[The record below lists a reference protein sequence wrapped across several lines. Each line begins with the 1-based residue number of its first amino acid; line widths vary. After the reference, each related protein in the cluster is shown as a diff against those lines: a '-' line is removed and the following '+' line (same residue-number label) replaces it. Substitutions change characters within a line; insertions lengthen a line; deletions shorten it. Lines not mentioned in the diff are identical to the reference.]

1 MSQILSS
8 EDPPYHPGYGVDP
21 PLLAGRDDLID
32 GVLEAARAGP
42 RHPAFSQGFVGDRGI
57 GKTVLL
63 NEIERR
69 TKAELGWPVVVHQ
82 VIPGEAMLP
91 VLVRRLVDAAGGT
104 WRRAGRLVRELDA
117 ELEVSANLLVVRA
130 TARLGQTA
138 GERRQQSQAS
148 PAFAL
153 EQLLRKTGE
162 FARQHHSGVLISID
176 EAQAMDKG
184 DLAALAASLQLVVKR
199 GLLPIAVV
207 LAGLPSFR
215 RLSQGAGTY
224 LERMPIA
231 DVGYLSAESTRYA
244 LVKPAA
250 DRGVSFSD
258 EALDLIATES
268 GGYPYLVQL
277 LGYETWKA
285 AGGATRIEQGAA
297 AAGAT
302 RAFRQMDEIFR
313 ARLDALSG
321 LEREY
326 VYAVARLGPGPVPVS
341 AVQAALGRTSKQLGP
356 TRARL
361 IDDHHLLAPVGYG
374 EIRIALANFDRFVAR
389 LSAPPP
395 ARRRSGQHRRA

>member
-1 MSQILSS
+1 
-8 EDPPYHPGYGVDP
+8 
-21 PLLAGRDDLID
+21 LAGRDDLID
-32 GVLEAARAGP
+32 GVLEAVRAGP
-42 RHPAFSQGFVGDRGI
+42 RHPGFSQGLVGDRGI

-82 VIPGEAMLP
+82 VVPGEALLP
-91 VLVRRLVDAAGGT
+91 VLVRRVIDAAGGT

-117 ELEVSANLLVVRA
+117 ELEVSADLLVVRA

-138 GERRQQSQAS
+138 AGRRQESRSS

-153 EQLLRKTGE
+153 EQLLRKTGD
-162 FARQHHSGVLISID
+162 FARQRDSGVLISID
-176 EAQAMDKG
+176 EAHAMDKA
-184 DLAALAASLQLVVKR
+184 DLAAFAASLQLVVKR
-199 GLLPIAVV
+199 AGLPIAVV

-231 DVGYLSAESTRYA
+231 DVGYLSDESTRYA

-258 EALDLIATES
+258 AALEFIAIES
-268 GGYPYLVQL
+268 SGYPYLVQL

-285 AGGATRIEQGAA
+285 AGGTSRIEQSAA
-297 AAGAT
+297 IAGAT
-302 RAFRQMDEIFR
+302 RALRQMDEIFQ
-313 ARLDALSG
+313 ARWDALSG

-326 VYAVARLGPGPVPVS
+326 VHAVARLGPGPVPVS

-374 EIRIALANFDRFVAR
+374 QIRIALVDFDRFVAR
-389 LSAPPP
+389 LPLPPP
-395 ARRRSGQHRRA
+395 AHRRSPQQPPG